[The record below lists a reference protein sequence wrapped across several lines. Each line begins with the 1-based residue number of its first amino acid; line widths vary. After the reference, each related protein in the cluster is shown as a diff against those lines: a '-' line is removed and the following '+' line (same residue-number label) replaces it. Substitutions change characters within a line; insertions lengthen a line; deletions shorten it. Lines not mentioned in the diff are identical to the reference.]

1 MQFTVT
7 RPRLRN
13 LYFRINALLSLD
25 ILPEA
30 LDSSVP
36 DLKKATVAARPSG
49 AEARQQRRQF
59 TGGLGDCQRL
69 LTSLGVPCVTGLG
82 EAEASTESAS
92 VTGAGPRAA
101 SRGRP
106 GPW

>member
-7 RPRLRN
+7 RPHLRN
-13 LYFRINALLSLD
+13 LYLRINALLSLA
-25 ILPEA
+25 ILPVV

-36 DLKKATVAARPSG
+36 DLKKSTVAARPSG

-69 LTSLGVPCVTGLG
+69 ATARQRLQQ
-82 EAEASTESAS
+82 
-92 VTGAGPRAA
+92 
-101 SRGRP
+101 SRP
-106 GPW
+106 L